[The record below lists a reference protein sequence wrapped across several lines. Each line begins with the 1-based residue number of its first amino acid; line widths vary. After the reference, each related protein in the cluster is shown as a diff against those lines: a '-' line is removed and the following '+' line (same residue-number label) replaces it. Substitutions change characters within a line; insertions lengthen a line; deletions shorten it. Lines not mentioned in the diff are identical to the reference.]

1 MLEKVFFS
9 FHYEK
14 DNWRV
19 QQIRNMGVV
28 EGDQLVEPN
37 DWEEIKRKGEN
48 SIKNWIDEQLRHSNV
63 VVVLVGSKTA
73 ERRWIQYEI
82 ETAWNMGKPILGI
95 KINELLDGSVNSDF
109 NGRNPF
115 DIFTIDIKGKAKAN
129 VYESTSGLNWYGTPM
144 SYYVKLYDPL
154 SDEYRHLFEDHSTR
168 FINESEK
175 RKSRSQ
181 IAYRVIREYLPE
193 WIKEARRNRNKTNK
207 EIYG

>member
-28 EGDQLVEPN
+28 EGNQLVEAN
-37 DWEEIKRKGEN
+37 DWEEIKRKGVN
-48 SIKNWIDEQLRHSNV
+48 SIKNWINDQLRHSNV
-63 VVVLVGSKTA
+63 VVVLVGSETA
-73 ERRWIQYEI
+73 ERKWIQYEI

-95 KINELLDGSVNSDF
+95 EIHELLDGSGNSDLS
-109 NGRNPF
+109 GCNPF
-115 DIFTIDIKGKAKAN
+115 FDFTIDREGKAKLN
-129 VYESTSGLNWYGTPM
+129 ESAYDINRYGTLM
-144 SYYVKLYDPL
+144 SHYVKLYDPL
-154 SDEYRHLFEDHSTR
+154 SDEYRHLFEDHSIR

-181 IAYRVIREYLPE
+181 IAYRVISEYLPE
-193 WIKEARRNRNKTNK
+193 WIEEARLSRENALR
-207 EIYG
+207 EFS

>member
-28 EGDQLVEPN
+28 EGNQLVKAN
-37 DWEEIKRKGEN
+37 DWEEIKRKGVN
-48 SIKNWIDEQLRHSNV
+48 SIKNWINDQLRHSNV
-63 VVVLVGSKTA
+63 VVVLVGSETA

-95 KINELLDGSVNSDF
+95 KIHELLDRLENSDV

-115 DIFTIDIKGKAKAN
+115 VDFTIDRKGKAE
-129 VYESTSGLNWYGTPM
+129 VYESNYGINWYGTPM
-144 SYYVKLYDPL
+144 SHYVKLYDPL
-154 SDEYRHLFEDHSTR
+154 SDKYRDLLKDHSIR

-175 RKSRSQ
+175 RMSRSQ
-181 IAYRVIREYLPE
+181 IAYRVISEYLPE
-193 WIKEARRNRNKTNK
+193 WIEEARLNRKNALRDFS
-207 EIYG
+207 

>member
-9 FHYEK
+9 FHYEN

-28 EGDQLVEPN
+28 EGNQLVKPN
-37 DWEEIKRKGEN
+37 DWEEIKRKGVN
-48 SIKNWIDEQLRHSNV
+48 SIKNWIDDQLRHSNV
-63 VVVLVGSKTA
+63 MVVLVGSKTA

-95 KINELLDGSVNSDF
+95 KIHELLDGSGKSDV

-115 DIFTIDIKGKAKAN
+115 DIFTIDRKGKAKEEAK
-129 VYESTSGLNWYGTPM
+129 VYESNYGINLYSTPM
-144 SYYVKLYDPL
+144 SHYVKLYDPL
-154 SDEYRHLFEDHSTR
+154 SDEYRHLFEDHSIR

-175 RKSRSQ
+175 RKHRSQ
-181 IAYRVIREYLPE
+181 MAYRR
-193 WIKEARRNRNKTNK
+193 
-207 EIYG
+207 

>member
-37 DWEEIKRKGEN
+37 DWEEIKRKGVN
-48 SIKNWIDEQLRHSNV
+48 SIKNWINDQLRQSNV
-63 VVVLVGSKTA
+63 VVVLVGSETA
-73 ERRWIQYEI
+73 ERKWIQYEI

-95 KINELLDGSVNSDF
+95 EIHELLDGSGKSDF

-115 DIFTIDIKGKAKAN
+115 VDFTIDRKGKAK
-129 VYESTSGLNWYGTPM
+129 VYESNYGINWDGTPM
-144 SYYVKLYDPL
+144 YHYVKLYDPL
-154 SDEYRHLFEDHSTR
+154 SDEYRHLFEDHSIR

-181 IAYRVIREYLPE
+181 MAYRVINEYLPE
-193 WIKEARRNRNKTNK
+193 WIEEARLSRENALR
-207 EIYG
+207 EFS